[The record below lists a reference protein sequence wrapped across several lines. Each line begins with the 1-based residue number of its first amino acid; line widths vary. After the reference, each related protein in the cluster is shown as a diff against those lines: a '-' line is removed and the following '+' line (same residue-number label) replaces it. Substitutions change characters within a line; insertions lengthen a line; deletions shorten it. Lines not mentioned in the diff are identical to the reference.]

1 MEPEIIMPIVR
12 IQHAVF
18 VEVSEELPVSCPHCH
33 AWFEDEDANN
43 LLEVRMQVVNGA
55 TRLVLGTGELNEV
68 LDGYDDNLDDG
79 VGKLIGFICNR
90 CKEPVIWTHT
100 RTWTLE
106 VMHSELAAQLKT
118 LLYDIN
124 VKNPIIKRKVFSG
137 EGYRGSCEACN
148 IEASI
153 GTEEVPHPI
162 DARLHTCRAPNA
174 S

>member
-1 MEPEIIMPIVR
+1 MPIVHV
-12 IQHAVF
+12 QHAIFIEVP
-18 VEVSEELPVSCPHCH
+18 VELCPHCH
-33 AWFEDEDANN
+33 AWFEDEDENN
-43 LLEVRMQVVNGA
+43 LLELRMQMIQGK
-55 TRLVLGTGELNEV
+55 TCLVMGTNKLKEV
-68 LDGYDDNLDDG
+68 LNSYDETDATPGTL
-79 VGKLIGFICNR
+79 VGFGCTR

-106 VMHSELAAQLKT
+106 AMQPALAAQLKT
-118 LLYDIN
+118 LLYDIH
-124 VKNPIIKRKVFSG
+124 VKDPIIKRKVFSG

-148 IEASI
+148 IEAAI